1 MRGTSDEEDLLAKE
15 ADENL
20 ADTHGAR
27 VCDYRAENISI
38 EDTQFKE
45 SVQTYGQQISY
56 CGVGSNHQNAIVEYR
71 IKKLTLVSR
80 TLLLHATRMWP
91 GAESTILCPFSF
103 KASCHMY
110 ISLEID
116 EDGKTPEQK
125 FSGVEF

>member
-45 SVQTYGQQISY
+45 SVQTCGQQISY
-56 CGVGSNHQNAIVEYR
+56 CGVGSNPQNEIVER
-71 IKKLTLVSR
+71 SIKELTLVSWN
-80 TLLLHATRMWP
+80 LLIHATRLWPEAVITIMW
-91 GAESTILCPFSF
+91 SFSF
-103 KASCHMY
+103 KASCQRY
-110 ISLEID
+110 NRL
-116 EDGKTPEQK
+116 
-125 FSGVEF
+125 